1 MAQETQNIVLQVST
15 GRSDVTL
22 KELRDSISK
31 AKDELSKMKIGSDE
45 YKEAL
50 KALQQDQNLLKNA
63 MYGTTSSLEE
73 QTKAAQGLGT
83 SYNALVAD
91 MAKLKQE
98 FRATEDAAKQMELAG
113 KINAINKQL
122 KELDAMQGNF
132 QRNVGNYAGS
142 IKEAFGQAGAVI
154 GGPFAKGVGGA
165 NNALKL
171 LSANPVVGVVTL
183 LVSIVMKLSDAIKGN
198 EEQAQALEKAFSGLS
213 AIGDVVSKVISKLAE
228 GIVWLAEKIGSL
240 VSKWTGMND
249 QMAEHNKLAEESAEL
264 TKAQREATIK
274 NAEAEREI
282 AKLRAEAAEK
292 DKLTGEQ
299 RLALLQ
305 KAADLEKEVSKRA
318 FENAKKE
325 YEIIKAKNAL
335 RASSTEEL
343 DKEAAAYAAMVN
355 AETAYYKKS
364 KELASQMVAA
374 RRQMT
379 KEEREDETA
388 AREERKEALADIQAQ
403 LAAEKL
409 LNEVRLSVAKE
420 GTDEYLE
427 LQKEKAEIEMQQ
439 AIANAEKTILNEEDR
454 AEAIELIRQA
464 TLEKIEALEDAHL
477 QAQVDQAT
485 AEVAINAKKEA
496 DKTKDA
502 KKQWAQ
508 RVAIA
513 QAAAKALSGVFGSI
527 ADLMESDSAAT
538 EEQLKA
544 AKNMRIAGATI
555 DMLSGAVA
563 AYTAAQSLAP
573 PLGPIIGGINA
584 AAVVTMGL
592 LNIAKMRQQDVSRN
606 GGGSGTASS
615 TTPSVPA
622 TVAAPVIATQ
632 VQTVRQLTTATEE
645 QRLDKMAG
653 DAKVVL
659 VMSDLEAAENDR
671 RVHVEESTF

>member
-1 MAQETQNIVLQVST
+1 MAQQTQEIVLSVAT
-15 GRSDVTL
+15 GNSGATL
-22 KELRDSISK
+22 KELRENIK
-31 AKDELSKMKIGSDE
+31 AAKQALSEMEIGTEE
-45 YKEAL
+45 YQQQL
-50 KALQQDQNLLKNA
+50 KALNQDQNLLKNA
-63 MYGTTSSLEE
+63 MYGTTSTMED
-73 QTKAAQGLGT
+73 QTKAAQGLGN
-83 SYNALVAD
+83 SYNALVAK
-91 MAKLKQE
+91 MAELKQE
-98 FRATEDAAKQMELAG
+98 FRATDDAAKQMAIA
-113 KINAINKQL
+113 KQINEVNSKL

-183 LVSIVMKLSDAIKGN
+183 LVSIVMKLTDAIKGN
-198 EEQAQALEKAFSGLS
+198 EAQAQALEKAFSGLS
-213 AIGDVVSKVISKLAE
+213 AIGDVVSKVISKLAD
-228 GIVWLAEKIGSL
+228 GIVWLAEKIGNL

-299 RLALLQ
+299 RMALLQ

-409 LNEVRLSVAKE
+409 LNEVRISVAKE

-485 AEVAINAKKEA
+485 AEVALHAKMED
-496 DKTKDA
+496 DKTKDT
-502 KKQWAQ
+502 KRQVQQ
-508 RVAIA
+508 RIA
-513 QAAAKALSGVFGSI
+513 LGQSYARAVSSVFGSI
-527 ADLMESDSAAT
+527 ADIMEGDSEAS

-555 DMLSGAVA
+555 DMLSGVV
-563 AYTAAQSLAP
+563 TAISQAQQ
-573 PLGPIIGGINA
+573 LGPIAGPIMAAINS
-584 AAVVTMGL
+584 AAVIAAGVA
-592 LNIAKMRQQDVSRN
+592 NIQKIKQQQTSRS
-606 GGGSGTASS
+606 GGSSTA
-615 TTPSVPA
+615 TATPSVPA

>member
-1 MAQETQNIVLQVST
+1 MAQETQQIVLSVAT
-15 GRSDVTL
+15 GNSGATL
-22 KELRDSISK
+22 KELRENIK
-31 AKDELSKMKIGSDE
+31 AAKQALSEMEIGTEE
-45 YKEAL
+45 YQKQL
-50 KALQQDQNLLKNA
+50 KALNQDQNLLKNA
-63 MYGTTSSLEE
+63 MYGTTSTMEE
-73 QTKAAQGLGT
+73 QTKAAQGLGN
-83 SYNALVAD
+83 SYNALVAK
-91 MAKLKQE
+91 MAELKQE
-98 FRATEDAAKQMELAG
+98 FRAPDDATKQMELAG

-142 IKEAFGQAGAVI
+142 IKEAFTQAGSVI

-171 LSANPVVGVVTL
+171 MAANPIVGVVTI
-183 LVSIVMKLSDAIKGN
+183 LVSLFMKVAEAIKGN
-198 EEQAQALEKAFSGLS
+198 EEQTQALNKAFSSFS
-213 AIGDVVSKVISKLAE
+213 AIGDIVSKMVTKLAD
-228 GIVWLAEKIGSL
+228 GIVWLAEKFSALIGKIIGTSDA
-240 VSKWTGMND
+240 MEAN
-249 QMAEHNKLAEESAEL
+249 NKIAEESVEL

-403 LAAEKL
+403 LDAEKL
-409 LNEVRLSVAKE
+409 LNEVRISVAKE

-485 AEVAINAKKEA
+485 AEVAINAKMEEQ
-496 DKTKDA
+496 KTRDA
-502 KKQWAQ
+502 ERQIRQ
-508 RVAIA
+508 RIA
-513 QAAAKALSGVFGSI
+513 LGQSYAKATSSLVSSI
-527 ADLMESDSAAT
+527 ADIMEGDSEAS

-555 DMLSGAVA
+555 DMLSGVV
-563 AYTAAQSLAP
+563 TAISTAQQ
-573 PLGPIIGGINA
+573 LGPIAGPIMAAINS
-584 AAVVTMGL
+584 AAVIAAGVA
-592 LNIAKMRQQDVSRN
+592 NIQKIKQQQTSRS
-606 GGGSGTASS
+606 GGSATA
-615 TTPSVPA
+615 TATPSVPA

>member
-1 MAQETQNIVLQVST
+1 MAQETQQIVLSVAT
-15 GRSDVTL
+15 GNSDVTL
-22 KELRDSISK
+22 RQLRDNIKS
-31 AKDELSKMKIGSDE
+31 AKDALQDLTVGDAKYNEQLAELTKSQR
-45 YKEAL
+45 AL
-50 KALQQDQNLLKNA
+50 KDA
-63 MYGTTSSLEE
+63 MSVGTASMEE
-73 QTKAAQGLGT
+73 QDKAAEGLGK
-83 SYNALVAD
+83 SYNVLVDD
-91 MAKLKQE
+91 MAKLKKE
-98 FRATEDAAKQMELAG
+98 FRATSDAAKQMELAG
-113 KINAINKQL
+113 KINDINNEL
-122 KELDAMQGNF
+122 KRLDAMQGNF
-132 QRNVGNYAGS
+132 QRNVGNYTNS
-142 IKEAFGQAGAVI
+142 IKEAFTQAGSAI
-154 GGPFAKGVGGA
+154 GGNFAKGVTGA

-171 LSANPVVGVVTL
+171 MAANPIVGVVTI
-183 LVSIVMKLSDAIKGN
+183 LVSLISKLSDAIKGN
-198 EEQAQALEKAFSGLS
+198 EEQTQALNKAFSSFS
-213 AIGDVVSKVISKLAE
+213 AIGDLVSKMVSKLAD
-228 GIVWLAEKIGSL
+228 GIVWLAEKFSALIGKILGTSDA
-240 VSKWTGMND
+240 MEAN
-249 QMAEHNKLAEESAEL
+249 NKIAEESIEL

-282 AKLRAEAAEK
+282 AKLRAQAAEK
-292 DKLTGEQ
+292 DRLTGEQ

-305 KAADLEKEVSKRA
+305 RAADLEKEVSKRA
-318 FENAKKE
+318 FDNAKAE

-343 DKEAAAYAAMVN
+343 NKEAEAYAKMVQ
-355 AETAYYKKS
+355 AETAYYNTS
-364 KELASQMVAA
+364 RNLATQMVAA
-374 RRQMT
+374 RKQMAN
-379 KEEREDETA
+379 EEREEVAA
-388 AREERKEALADIQAQ
+388 AREERKDALADAQAQ
-403 LAAEKL
+403 LAAEKM

-427 LQKEKAEIEMQQ
+427 LQKEKADLEMQAQ
-439 AIANAEKTILNEEDR
+439 IANAEKTILNEEDR
-454 AEAIELIRQA
+454 ATAIELIRQA

-477 QAQVDQAT
+477 QAQVDLAT
-485 AEVAINAKKEA
+485 AEVAINAKMED
-496 DKTKDA
+496 DKTKAA

-513 QAAAKALSGVFGSI
+513 QAAAKALSGIFGSI
-527 ADLMESDSAAT
+527 ADLMESDSEAT

-563 AYTAAQSLAP
+563 AYTSAQSLGV

-592 LNIAKMRQQDVSRN
+592 LNIAKMKQQDVSRN

-645 QRLDKMAG
+645 QRLDKMAS